1 MRMLRRNKQTIK
13 YAELIGTSPVYVL
26 DENGN
31 KVVDYV
37 EDGVTYYKVTGTEYK
52 VYADPSPAEVNIAF
66 SGGEVTQVEYGI
78 NDSSYDASILYLL
91 DEYPITETCLVWH
104 KTEPTYIGTGA
115 ERHVDP
121 DSADYKVVMVK
132 PSLNQTKVL
141 LSKLVKQPAN

>member
-31 KVVDYV
+31 RVVDYV
-37 EDGVTYYKVTGTEYK
+37 DDGVTYYKQTGEEYNA
-52 VYADPSPAEVNIAF
+52 YEEPQSASVNIAF
-66 SGGEVTQVEYGI
+66 SGGEVSQVEFGV
-78 NDSSYDASILYLL
+78 NDSAYDASILYLL
-91 DEYPITETCLVWH
+91 DEYSITETCLVWY
-104 KTEPTYIGTGA
+104 KTEPTYIGEGIN
-115 ERHVDP
+115 RRVNP

-141 LSKLVKQPAN
+141 LAKKVK

>member
-31 KVVDYV
+31 KVVDFV
-37 EDGVTYYKVTGTEYK
+37 DGGVTYYKQTGEEYNL
-52 VYADPSPAEVNIAF
+52 YEEPQDADVNIAF
-66 SGGEVTQVEYGI
+66 SGGEVTQVEFGV
-78 NDSSYDASILYLL
+78 NDSAYDASILYLL
-91 DEYPITETCLVWH
+91 DEYPITETCLVWY
-104 KTEPTYIGTGA
+104 KSTPTYIGEGVN
-115 ERHVDP
+115 RHVNP

-141 LSKLVKQPAN
+141 LSKKVK

>member
-31 KVVDYV
+31 KVVDFV
-37 EDGVTYYKVTGTEYK
+37 EDGVTFYKVTGDEYN
-52 VYADPSPAEVNIAF
+52 VYADPQPADVNIAF
-66 SGGEVTQVEYGI
+66 SGGEVTQVEYGV
-78 NDSSYDASILYLL
+78 NDSAYDASILYLL
-91 DEYPITETCLVWH
+91 DEYPITETCLVWY
-104 KTEPTYIGTGA
+104 KTQPTYIGEGLN
-115 ERHVDP
+115 RHVNA

-141 LSKLVKQPAN
+141 LAKKVK

>member
-26 DENGN
+26 DANGN

-37 EDGVTYYKVTGTEYK
+37 DDGVTYYKQTGEEYNL
-52 VYADPSPAEVNIAF
+52 YEEPQNADVNIAF
-66 SGGEVTQVEYGI
+66 GNGEVSQTEFGV
-78 NDSSYDASILYLL
+78 NDSDYDASILYLL
-91 DEYPITETCLVWH
+91 NEYPITETCLVWYE
-104 KTEPTYIGTGA
+104 TEPTYKGEGA
-115 ERHVDP
+115 NRHVDP

-141 LSKLVKQPAN
+141 LSKKVK